1 MIPHPDD
8 CNWIDPAVRPYS
20 RTELELLLMLAHA
33 TRVLDGYRPP
43 APVRDTYASRTLAVA
58 A

>member
-20 RTELELLLMLAHA
+20 RTESEMLPEQ
-33 TRVLDGYRPP
+33 RMGGDG
-43 APVRDTYASRTLAVA
+43 
-58 A
+58 